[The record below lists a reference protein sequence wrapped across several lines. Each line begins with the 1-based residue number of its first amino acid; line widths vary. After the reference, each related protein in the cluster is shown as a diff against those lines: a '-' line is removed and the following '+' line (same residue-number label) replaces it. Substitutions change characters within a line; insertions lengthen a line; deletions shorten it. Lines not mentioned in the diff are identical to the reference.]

1 MVSNPFIF
9 IFAPSDGPLRFDG
22 GRGGDPFRKPNSK
35 LPDNKGNRPPLPPGF
50 GGVLLGVL
58 FLVGFALL
66 LGAYRGVENIR
77 PIDIFLMAVMALLLS
92 RLVRGRAMNRNKRNG
107 DWSRGRSGADA
118 SSADADREEDDEDE
132 AEAYWRRREEE
143 EMRSQAPDQEDNDSS
158 YAPPG
163 RSEDPWDRYRSWPEH
178 SASMEKAGLEPPSF
192 SKGGPQSFDRHEFIT
207 GAKILFEKVQE
218 AVAGGNPDSVQYFL
232 SEQAAA
238 EVEAAMQESP
248 DPQSCSI
255 LALDAAIR
263 DILEK
268 GEATTVSVAFNAV
281 IHIGSDD
288 MPREVEAVWRFSR
301 ADAQDNWRL
310 DSIHA

>member
-1 MVSNPFIF
+1 MGSHSFIF
-9 IFAPSDGPLRFDG
+9 KFAPLGDPLRFDG

-35 LPDNKGNRPPLPPGF
+35 FPNNKGNRPSLPPNL
-50 GGVLLGVL
+50 GGVLLGML

-92 RLVRGRAMNRNKRNG
+92 RLVRGRIRDRNKRND
-107 DWSRGRSGADA
+107 DWSRDRSGTDIP
-118 SSADADREEDDEDE
+118 SADADREEDDEDE

-143 EMRSQAPDQEDNDSS
+143 EMRNRAPDPDDDDSPS
-158 YAPPG
+158 MKSPHSG
-163 RSEDPWDRYRSWPEH
+163 DPWERYRSWPEH
-178 SASMEKAGLEPPSF
+178 SASMEEAGLEPPSF
-192 SKGGPQSFDRHEFIT
+192 SKGGPQNFDRHEFIT

-218 AVAGGNPDSVQYFL
+218 AVVGGNPGSVQCFL
-232 SEQAAA
+232 SEQAVA
-238 EVEAAMQESP
+238 EVEAAAQAEAAS
-248 DPQSCSI
+248 QSCAI
-255 LALDAAIR
+255 LAVDASIR

-268 GEATTVSVAFNAV
+268 GESTSVTVEFNAV
-281 IHIGSDD
+281 IHIGSED
-288 MPREVEAVWRFSR
+288 MPRETEAVWRFSR

>member
-1 MVSNPFIF
+1 M
-9 IFAPSDGPLRFDG
+9 
-22 GRGGDPFRKPNSK
+22 
-35 LPDNKGNRPPLPPGF
+35 
-50 GGVLLGVL
+50 
-58 FLVGFALL
+58 
-66 LGAYRGVENIR
+66 
-77 PIDIFLMAVMALLLS
+77 
-92 RLVRGRAMNRNKRNG
+92 
-107 DWSRGRSGADA
+107 
-118 SSADADREEDDEDE
+118 
-132 AEAYWRRREEE
+132 
-143 EMRSQAPDQEDNDSS
+143 
-158 YAPPG
+158 
-163 RSEDPWDRYRSWPEH
+163 
-178 SASMEKAGLEPPSF
+178 
-192 SKGGPQSFDRHEFIT
+192 
-207 GAKILFEKVQE
+207 
-218 AVAGGNPDSVQYFL
+218 

-255 LALDAAIR
+255 LAVDAAIR

>member
-1 MVSNPFIF
+1 MGNHLFIF
-9 IFAPSDGPLRFDG
+9 SFTSLRASLRFDG
-22 GRGGDPFRKPNSK
+22 GRGGDHFRKPNSK
-35 LPDNKGNRPPLPPGF
+35 LPKNKGNRPALPPGL

-77 PIDIFLMAVMALLLS
+77 PIDIFLMAIMALLLS
-92 RLVRGRAMNRNKRNG
+92 RLVRNRILNRDKRN
-107 DWSRGRSGADA
+107 DDLNRDRSESDF
-118 SSADADREEDDEDE
+118 SSPDADREEDDEDE

-143 EMRSQAPDQEDNDSS
+143 EMRDQAQDPDDDDSPS
-158 YAPPG
+158 SKSPHM
-163 RSEDPWDRYRSWPEH
+163 RDPWDRYRSWPEH

-192 SKGGPQSFDRHEFIT
+192 SSGGPQSFDRHEFIT

-218 AVAGGNPDSVQYFL
+218 ALACRNSAPVQSFL